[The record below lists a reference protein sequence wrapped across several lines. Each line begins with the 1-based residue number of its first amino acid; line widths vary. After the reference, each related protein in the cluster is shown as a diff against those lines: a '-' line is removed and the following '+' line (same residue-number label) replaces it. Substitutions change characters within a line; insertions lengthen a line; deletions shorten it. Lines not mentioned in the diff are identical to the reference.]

1 MTYNEFKIRL
11 KKINQTT
18 RNGVATLP
26 TIIALGVLVLAI
38 GIGIS
43 TASLSELFTS
53 EGQSQSQ
60 KALSY
65 AEAGA
70 REAMRRI
77 AVNKTYSCVSQNCY
91 NIPFISNGCSSND
104 ACAYISVSS
113 NSGSSVDPK
122 VVTSTGYAGLYA
134 RTLRITLEFDALD
147 NGQISSSTWAE
158 ITN

>member
-1 MTYNEFKIRL
+1 M
-11 KKINQTT
+11 INNQQQTT
-18 RNGVATLP
+18 NNNRSGVATLP

-43 TASLSELFTS
+43 TASLSELFIS

-60 KALSY
+60 KALNY

-70 REAMRRI
+70 KEAMRRI
-77 AVNKTYSCVSQNCY
+77 AINKTYSCISQNCY
-91 NIPFISNGCSSND
+91 SIPFISNGCVSND

-113 NSGSSVDPK
+113 NSGSTADPK
-122 VVTSTGYAGLYA
+122 IVTSTGYAGLYV
-134 RTLRITLEFDALD
+134 RTLRVTLEFDASD
-147 NGQISSSTWAE
+147 SGQISSSTWTE